1 MPPLNAKRLPW
12 LSDRARRVAAAV
24 VLGACLLSCGGSPGG
39 GGPPQPPILSAEA
52 DESSVVV
59 TFGATRGASS
69 YTLLWSTSPGVAAN
83 ATRIPGVSSPY
94 VHANLAAGQ
103 KYYYSVVARNEFG
116 ESTPA
121 AEVVAEPGPMPAA
134 TEWTVVVA
142 RPGVNV
148 VSWAP
153 AANALEYRIYFSD
166 QELDLSF
173 RRPSVDSL
181 LTTGTSVEHS
191 VDSAARPVYY
201 RVVSFNG
208 TRVDRGGVVAR
219 TPAFSVVLN
228 ADLERRVRPVL
239 IDIDA
244 DGCVD
249 LVIAR
254 GDCTGRFVIGD
265 LAAQG
270 LANLYDADRIQNDSR
285 IADYNGDGYLDIFS
299 NGYAP
304 ADSGRSHAYLHLGKP
319 DGTFATDAGIE
330 SSGIAGFGETNLTA
344 DFDNDGDL
352 DLFVPHYWHAP
363 DGGRSWLLINDGSGD
378 FRDVAEHAGVAR
390 GPPTFVFYPYVPE
403 GAQTLDVN
411 QDGYLDFY
419 VASHLFVSNGDLT
432 YTDRREEYGL
442 PVRFDEGINFLD
454 HDLDG
459 DMDFVH
465 HDILVTRLHVNDNG
479 RYDSEG
485 IVLGGSDAVEGFGL
499 NVCDVN
505 GDGWPD
511 VVASSND
518 RESSVGT
525 PSLYINVAGEF
536 HASTIGVDLDATNA
550 VIGCADID
558 RNGVPDL
565 AVNWNGYTTL
575 LSAASSRRYLRVTML
590 DSEGRANQ
598 YGRLVQV
605 RPLSAP
611 SRIMSQLVDGGSGY
625 SAQGEYALHFAT
637 PWPGDYEVTARY
649 ATGLVSTIVRAGF
662 AVTLYPDGRVETL
675 ALPAK
680 P

>member
-1 MPPLNAKRLPW
+1 M
-12 LSDRARRVAAAV
+12 SDRTRRVAAAV
-24 VLGACLLSCGGSPGG
+24 ALGACLLSCGGSPGG
-39 GGPPQPPILSAEA
+39 GDPPQPPNLTAEA
-52 DESSVVV
+52 DETSVVL
-59 TFGATRGASS
+59 TWAGARGART

-83 ATRIPGVSSPY
+83 ASRIADVASPY
-94 VHANLAAGQ
+94 QHTNLQVGQ
-103 KYYYSVVARNEFG
+103 KYYYSIMARNEYG
-116 ESTPA
+116 EGLPA
-121 AEVVAEPGPMPAA
+121 AEVVAEPGPVPAA
-134 TEWTVVVA
+134 TEWAVVVA

-153 AANALEYRIYFSD
+153 AANALQYRIYFSNN
-166 QELDLSF
+166 ELDLTF

-181 LTTGTSVEHS
+181 ITSDTSVEHS
-191 VDSAARPVYY
+191 VDSGERPVYY

-208 TRVDRGGVVAR
+208 SRVDRGGVVAR
-219 TPAFSVVLN
+219 TPDFDVVAN
-228 ADLERRVRPVL
+228 ADLDLRVRPVL
-239 IDIDA
+239 IDLDA

-270 LANLYDADRIQNDSR
+270 LANLYDADRVQNDSR

-304 ADSGRSHAYLHLGKP
+304 ADSGKSRAFLHFGKP
-319 DGTFATDAGIE
+319 DGTFASDAGIE
-330 SSGIAGFGETNLTA
+330 SSGIAGFGETNLAA

-363 DGGRSWLLINDGSGD
+363 DGGRSWLLVNDGTGN
-378 FRDVAEHAGVAR
+378 FLGVAEHAGVAR
-390 GPPTFVFYPYVPE
+390 GPPTFDYYPYVPE
-403 GAQTLDVN
+403 GAQSLDVN
-411 QDGYLDFY
+411 EDGYLDFY

-459 DMDFVH
+459 DMDFLH
-465 HDILVTRLHVNDNG
+465 HDILVTRLHVNDDG

-499 NVCDVN
+499 AVCDVN

-525 PSLYINVAGEF
+525 PSLYINVGGEF

-575 LSAASSRRYLRVTML
+575 LSTAASEHYMRVTML
-590 DSEGRANQ
+590 DSAGRATQ
-598 YGRLVQV
+598 FGRLVQV

-625 SAQGEYALHFAT
+625 SVQGEYALHFAT

-649 ATGLVSTIVRAGF
+649 ATGVVSTIARSGQ
-662 AVTLYPDGRVETL
+662 AVTLYQDGRVET
-675 ALPAK
+675 APLPQK